1 MTDFSDEDFDS
12 LIEGNV
18 TTPADVTARQEA
30 GTLHEQWQLG
40 SLADALQHEEPTK
53 FLIEGLLPTPSLCIV
68 YGGPGSL
75 KSMILLDMALCVAA
89 GSPWLECMPV
99 GDAIPGITFVTHQ
112 APVLWVDFDN
122 GPRRTRERIG
132 AIGRGH
138 ELPAATPFRY
148 VSMPTP
154 WLDAS
159 DAAIVME
166 LSKLIKHNGFRL
178 VIVDNLGLIT
188 GETEENSGE
197 MAQVMGR
204 LRWLAE
210 DAECA
215 LIVVHHQRK
224 SNGQAVPGVR
234 KGESLRGHSSIEAS
248 LDLSLLVERNGRED
262 AIVITPTKVRDYQE
276 FETFGALWTY
286 EHRTGT
292 KMLHTGRFWARSV
305 ATGEESVN
313 LAIMQHIKNEMRT
326 LGGWQAAKDIVNA
339 VRERM
344 AAKPG
349 GKAPGIHKVR
359 GLLREMAEN
368 GQVFKRGGTS
378 NLEYSL

>member
-1 MTDFSDEDFDS
+1 MSDFSDEDYDS

-18 TTPADVTARQEA
+18 QTAADMAAQQLA
-30 GTLHEQWQLG
+30 GALYGQWQPFTLQ
-40 SLADALQHEEPTK
+40 DAYAHREPTQ
-53 FLIEGLLPTPSLCIV
+53 FLIEGLLPVPCLGIV

-75 KSMILLDMALCVAA
+75 KSMVLLDMALCVAA
-89 GSPWLECMPV
+89 GSPWLESIPE
-99 GDAIPGITFVTHQ
+99 GDALPGVTFVTRQ
-112 APVLWVDFDN
+112 TSVLWVDFDN
-122 GPRRTRERIG
+122 GPRRTRERVG
-132 AIGRGH
+132 AIGKGH
-138 ELPAATPFRY
+138 DLPSATAFHY

-159 DAAIVME
+159 DPAIVQE
-166 LSKLIKHNGFRL
+166 LAKFIHHYGFKL

-197 MAQVMGR
+197 MAQVMGK

-210 DAECA
+210 DTESAV
-215 LIVVHHQRK
+215 IVVHHQRK
-224 SNGQAVPGVR
+224 TNGSGDGVR
-234 KGESLRGHSSIEAS
+234 KGETLRGHSSIEAS
-248 LDLSLLVERNGRED
+248 LDLALLVERRNRED
-262 AIVITPTKVRDYQE
+262 AITITATKVRDYQE
-276 FETFGALWTY
+276 FDTFGALWTY
-286 EHRTGT
+286 EHAEGT
-292 KMLHTGRFWARSV
+292 KMLTTGRFWSRSV
-305 ATGEESVN
+305 ATGEETIN
-313 LAIMQHIKNEMRT
+313 LAIMQTIKNEMRT
-326 LGGWQAAKDIVNA
+326 LGGWQAAKDITNA